1 MPRTT
6 FEKLPPTAR
15 LWIFAA
21 DRELEGSETD
31 RLLAAVDRFLDEWTA
46 HREHLTAA
54 RDWRHA
60 RFLLVG
66 VDESTA
72 GASGCSID
80 ALVREVVRLEQELG
94 VTLADSGP
102 VLFRQGETIERV
114 TRARFTELATSGVV
128 SPETAVFDNT
138 LATVGD
144 LRAGRWEL
152 PARET
157 WHSRAF
163 F

>member
-6 FEKLPPTAR
+6 FDKLPPTAR

-21 DRELEGSETD
+21 DRELEASEAD
-31 RLLAAVDRFLDEWTA
+31 RLVSAVDRFLDEWTA
-46 HREHLTAA
+46 HRQHLTAA
-54 RDWRHA
+54 GDWRYA

-72 GASGCSID
+72 SASGCSID
-80 ALVREVVRLEQELG
+80 ALVREVRRLEQELG

-102 VLFRQGETIERV
+102 VLFRQGDTIERV
-114 TRARFTELATSGVV
+114 TRVQFTELATSGVV
-128 SPETAVFDNT
+128 NPETAVFDNT
-138 LATVGD
+138 LTTVGD

-157 WHSRAF
+157 WHGRAF

>member
-6 FEKLPPTAR
+6 FDALPATAR

-21 DRELEGSETD
+21 ERELLAPEAG
-31 RLLAAVDRFLDEWTA
+31 RLLTAVDRFLDEWTA
-46 HREHLTAA
+46 HRQHLTAA
-54 RDWRHA
+54 RDWRHG

-66 VDESTA
+66 VDETTA
-72 GASGCSID
+72 GVSGCSID
-80 ALVREVVRLEQELG
+80 ALVREITRLEQELG
-94 VTLADSGP
+94 VALADSGP
-102 VLFRQGETIERV
+102 VLFRQGTAIERV
-114 TRARFTELATSGVV
+114 TRAGFQELATSGGVG
-128 SPETAVFDNT
+128 PDTHVFDNT
-138 LATVGD
+138 LTTVRD

-157 WHSRAF
+157 WHARAF